1 MTTLWA
7 CLTPAPMALAYSYR
21 RVSTG
26 GQASEKRS
34 GLQRQQDA
42 LRDWL
47 RRHPQYQLAEALI
60 DPGVSA
66 YSGRNRQR
74 GALGAFLAAAQADR
88 VPPGSVLVVED
99 HRRFS
104 RQEPLEAL
112 TTIIQGI
119 WAKGLGFAVCS
130 YEGGRPLFK
139 ADAKAQH
146 LALLAF
152 MFEQAHAE
160 SREKSRWSRAAW
172 ARTIEAQDNGEK
184 PPHKVPYWVNRVA
197 DGFQLNDHASAL
209 ARMVELAQAGVSQ
222 NRIAE
227 VLNAE
232 GVPPPPTAAARAAG
246 RWTRGM
252 VCQRIQDDAIA
263 GVLERKNAPSL
274 PGYYPPAVPLD
285 ALHAA
290 RAAIASRD
298 PGKGRRGASRT
309 GQNLFSGVAFCECGS
324 RLIFMPPSSRARP
337 GHPGYFGC
345 AEANGRE
352 APRGLEKCQLL
363 LGAWRGGK
371 GSKNIPA
378 DQFESALLSTLQMT
392 DWSELFRLTP
402 STPELNQVM
411 SQVDLLAGEVA
422 GLTVRIQRGE
432 SRLAELMIQNPP
444 DPVREDVL
452 VRQVTAWREQ
462 LSDSNE
468 RLLAA
473 ERHLLELRPEDPAA
487 RIERLEKQF
496 ADFFSAELRDSGV
509 RRSFNGW
516 LRSQG
521 FRWVV
526 SADAIYLWLRVGG
539 TFKLFG
545 VNDWLA
551 PRLHALYELGS
562 LHGSSWLLN
571 DLEMEQAVI
580 ERRRPLLLDTP
591 LEQHIR
597 LMIKM
602 GRQCADEWDLN

>member
-1 MTTLWA
+1 
-7 CLTPAPMALAYSYR
+7 MALAYSYR

-34 GLQRQQDA
+34 GLQRQEEA

-47 RRHPQYQLAEALI
+47 RSHSEYQLAEVLI

-74 GALGAFLAAAQADR
+74 GALGGFLSAAQADR

-112 TTIIQGI
+112 TTVIQGI

-172 ARTIEAQDNGEK
+172 ARTIAAQDNGDK
-184 PPHKVPYWVNRVA
+184 PSHKIPYWISRVA
-197 DGFQLNDHASAL
+197 DGFQLNEHAVAL
-209 ARMVELAQAGVSQ
+209 ARMVELAQGGVSQ
-222 NRIAE
+222 NRIAD

-232 GVPPPPTAAARAAG
+232 GVPPPPTAAARTAG

-252 VCQRIQDDAIA
+252 VCQRIQDDAVA
-263 GVLERKNAPSL
+263 GVLERKNAPAL
-274 PGYYPPAVPLD
+274 PGYYPPAVALD
-285 ALHAA
+285 ALQAA
-290 RAAIASRD
+290 RAAIATRD

-309 GQNLFSGVAFCECGS
+309 GQNLFSGVAFCACGS
-324 RLIFMPPSSRARP
+324 RLVFIPPSARARP

-352 APRGLEKCQLL
+352 APRGEAKCKLA

-378 DQFESALLSTLQMT
+378 DQLEAALLATLSFT
-392 DWSELFRLTP
+392 DWSQLLRLAP
-402 STPELNQVM
+402 ASPELDDAQLE
-411 SQVDLLAGEVA
+411 VDRLAGEVA
-422 GLTVRIQRGE
+422 GLTERIRRGE
-432 SRLAELMIQNPP
+432 ARLAELMVQDPP

-452 VRQVTAWREQ
+452 VRQLTAWRDQ
-462 LSDSNE
+462 QATLNE
-468 RLLAA
+468 RLHAA
-473 ERHLLELRPEDPAA
+473 EQLLLELRPQDPAA
-487 RIERLEKQF
+487 RLQLLEKSL
-496 ADFFSAELRDSGV
+496 ADFFAVGLRDSGV
-509 RRSFNGW
+509 RRSFNTW

-521 FRWVV
+521 LRWEVDGEGVALKVKVGAEFRLFAVFDWSSPRLQVLHQLGL
-526 SADAIYLWLRVGG
+526 SEGARWL
-539 TFKLFG
+539 T
-545 VNDWLA
+545 VNLDIEEALMERRA
-551 PRLHALYELGS
+551 PRLPEQYCEA
-562 LHGSSWLLN
+562 
-571 DLEMEQAVI
+571 DL
-580 ERRRPLLLDTP
+580 
-591 LEQHIR
+591 R
-597 LMIKM
+597 LMIRI
-602 GRQCADEWDLN
+602 GRLPASEWEDVLS

>member
-7 CLTPAPMALAYSYR
+7 CLPSAPMALAYSYR

-88 VPPGSVLVVED
+88 VSPGSVLVVED

-184 PPHKVPYWVNRVA
+184 PPHKVPYWVNRVT

-209 ARMVELAQAGVSQ
+209 ARMVELAQSGVSQ

-232 GVPPPPTAAARAAG
+232 GVPPPPTAAAIAAG

-309 GQNLFSGVAFCECGS
+309 GQNLFSGVAFCACGS
-324 RLIFMPPSSRARP
+324 RLIFMPPSARARP

-352 APRGLEKCQLL
+352 APRGIEKCQLA

-378 DQFESALLSTLQMT
+378 DQFESAVLSTFQMT
-392 DWSELFRLTP
+392 DWSELLRVAP
-402 STPELNQVM
+402 STPELNQV
-411 SQVDLLAGEVA
+411 QTQLHQLVAEVA
-422 GLTVRIQRGE
+422 GLTERIQRGE
-432 SRLAELMIQNPP
+432 SRLAELMVQNPP
-444 DPVREDVL
+444 DPVREDVM
-452 VRQVTAWREQ
+452 VRQVTAWRDQ
-462 LSDSNE
+462 LSDSND

-473 ERHLLELRPEDPAA
+473 ERHLLELRPQDPVA
-487 RIERLEKQF
+487 RLQQLEKQLTS
-496 ADFFSAELRDSGV
+496 FFSEGLRDSGV

-521 FRWVV
+521 FQWVV
-526 SADAIYLWLRVGG
+526 SDESIDLKLRVGG
-539 TFKLFG
+539 ASELFESFG
-545 VNDWLA
+545 WSS

-562 LHGSSWLLN
+562 LNGSSWLVN
-571 DLEMEQAVI
+571 SLEIDQALFEQ
-580 ERRRPLLLDTP
+580 RRPLLLDTDA
-591 LEQHIR
+591 EQDIR

-602 GRQCADEWDLN
+602 GRLDPDEWELN

>member
-1 MTTLWA
+1 M
-7 CLTPAPMALAYSYR
+7 PLAYSYR

-47 RRHPQYQLAEALI
+47 RRHPEYQLAEALI

-88 VPPGSVLVVED
+88 VPSGSVLVVED

-112 TTIIQGI
+112 TTVIQGI

-160 SREKSRWSRAAW
+160 SLEKSRWSRAAW

-184 PPHKVPYWVNRVA
+184 PPHKVPYWVSRVA
-197 DGFQLNDHASAL
+197 DGFQLNDHAVAL
-209 ARMVELAQAGVSQ
+209 ARMVELAQGGVSQ

-232 GVPPPPTAAARAAG
+232 GVPPPPTAAARTAG

-252 VCQRIQDDAIA
+252 VCQRIKDDAVA
-263 GVLERKNAPSL
+263 GVLERKHAPPL
-274 PGYYPPAVPLD
+274 PGYYPPAVSLD
-285 ALHAA
+285 ALQAA
-290 RAAIASRD
+290 RAAIATRD

-309 GQNLFSGVAFCECGS
+309 GQNLFSGVAFCACGS
-324 RLIFMPPSSRARP
+324 RLVFIPPSVRARP

-352 APRGLEKCQLL
+352 APRGSTKCQLA
-363 LGAWRGGK
+363 LGSWRGAK
-371 GSKNIPA
+371 ASKNIPA
-378 DQFESALLSTLQMT
+378 DQLESALLATLSLT
-392 DWSELFRLTP
+392 DWSELLRLAP
-402 STPELNQVM
+402 SSPELDDAQLA
-411 SQVDLLAGEVA
+411 VDRLAGEVV
-422 GLTVRIQRGE
+422 GLTERIQRAE
-432 SRLAELMIQNPP
+432 ARLADLMVQEPP

-452 VRQVTAWREQ
+452 VRQVTAWRDQ
-462 LSDSNE
+462 LSTLNE
-468 RLLAA
+468 RLHAA
-473 ERHLLELRPEDPAA
+473 ERQLVELRPQDPAA
-487 RIERLEKQF
+487 RLQQLEKSLV
-496 ADFFSAELRDSGV
+496 DFFSVGLRDSGT
-509 RRSFNGW
+509 RRSFNSW
-516 LRSQG
+516 LRAQG
-521 FRWVV
+521 LQWVV
-526 SADAIYLWLRVGG
+526 DDEGVTLKVRVGAEYKVFAG
-539 TFKLFG
+539 FE
-545 VNDWLA
+545 WSS
-551 PRLHALYELGS
+551 PRLQALHQLGLSDGARWLTGS
-562 LHGSSWLLN
+562 LETQEAVMARRDPQLPDDYYVADLRLL
-571 DLEMEQAVI
+571 LKI
-580 ERRRPLLLDTP
+580 GRLRPL
-591 LEQHIR
+591 E
-597 LMIKM
+597 
-602 GRQCADEWDLN
+602 EW

>member
-1 MTTLWA
+1 
-7 CLTPAPMALAYSYR
+7 MALAYSYR

-47 RRHPQYQLAEALI
+47 RRHPEYQLAEALI

-74 GALGAFLAAAQADR
+74 GALAGFLSAAQADR

-119 WAKGLGFAVCS
+119 WAKDLGFAVCS

-160 SREKSRWSRAAW
+160 SLEKSRWSRAAW

-184 PPHKVPYWVNRVA
+184 PPHKVPYWVSRVA
-197 DGFQLNDHASAL
+197 DGFQLNEHAVAL
-209 ARMVELAQAGVSQ
+209 ARMVELAQGGVSQ

-232 GVPPPPTAAARAAG
+232 GVPPPPTAAARTAG

-252 VCQRIQDDAIA
+252 VCQRIKDDAVA
-263 GVLERKNAPSL
+263 GVLERKHAPPL
-274 PGYYPPAVPLD
+274 PGYYPSAVSVD
-285 ALHAA
+285 ALQAA
-290 RAAIASRD
+290 RAAIATRD

-309 GQNLFSGVAFCECGS
+309 GQNLFSGVAFCACGS
-324 RLIFMPPSSRARP
+324 RLVFMPPSVRARP

-352 APRGLEKCQLL
+352 APRGSTKCQLA

-378 DQFESALLSTLQMT
+378 DQLEAALLATLSLM
-392 DWSELFRLTP
+392 DWGELLRFEHP
-402 STPELNQVM
+402 SPELDNAQLT
-411 SQVDLLAGEVA
+411 VDQLAGDVS
-422 GLTVRIQRGE
+422 GLTERIRRGE
-432 SRLAELMIQNPP
+432 VRLADLMVQEPP
-444 DPVREDVL
+444 DPVKEDVL
-452 VRQVTAWREQ
+452 VRQLTGWRDQ
-462 LSDSNE
+462 LSTLSE
-468 RLLAA
+468 RLHAA
-473 ERHLLELRPEDPAA
+473 ERQLLELRPQDPAA
-487 RIERLEKQF
+487 RLQQLQKSL
-496 ADFFSAELRDSGV
+496 ADFFSVGLRDSGV
-509 RRSFNGW
+509 RRSFNTW

-521 FRWVV
+521 LQWVV
-526 SADAIYLWLRVGG
+526 DEEWVGLKVKVGG
-539 TFKLFG
+539 DFKWFAG
-545 VNDWLA
+545 FDWSA
-551 PRLHALYELGS
+551 PRLQALHELGLSEGARWLAGS
-562 LHGSSWLLN
+562 L
-571 DLEMEQAVI
+571 ETEAAVI
-580 ERRRPLLLDTP
+580 AGRDPQRTDDYAAADLRLRLKLGLLRPLN
-591 LEQHIR
+591 
-597 LMIKM
+597 
-602 GRQCADEWDLN
+602 EW

>member
-1 MTTLWA
+1 
-7 CLTPAPMALAYSYR
+7 MALAYSYR

-34 GLQRQQDA
+34 GLQRQEEA

-47 RRHPQYQLAEALI
+47 RSHPEFQLAEALI

-74 GALGAFLAAAQADR
+74 GALGGFLSAAQADR

-112 TTIIQGI
+112 TTVIQGI

-172 ARTIEAQDNGEK
+172 ARTIAAQDNGDK
-184 PPHKVPYWVNRVA
+184 PPHKIPYWISRVA
-197 DGFQLNDHASAL
+197 DGFQLNEHALAL
-209 ARMVELAQAGVSQ
+209 ARMVELALGGVSQ

-232 GVPPPPTAAARAAG
+232 GVPPPPTAAARTAG

-252 VCQRIQDDAIA
+252 VCQRIQDDAVA
-263 GVLERKNAPSL
+263 GVLERKHAPPL
-274 PGYYPPAVPLD
+274 PGYYPPAVALD
-285 ALHAA
+285 ALQAA
-290 RAAIASRD
+290 RAAIATRD

-309 GQNLFSGVAFCECGS
+309 GQNLFSGVAFCACGS
-324 RLIFMPPSSRARP
+324 RLVFIPPSVRARP

-352 APRGLEKCQLL
+352 APRGEAKCQLA

-378 DQFESALLSTLQMT
+378 DQLEAALLATLSFT
-392 DWSELFRLTP
+392 DWSQLLRLAP
-402 STPELNQVM
+402 ASPELDDALLE
-411 SQVDLLAGEVA
+411 VDRLAGEVA
-422 GLTVRIQRGE
+422 GLTERIRRGE
-432 SRLAELMIQNPP
+432 ARLADLMVQDPP

-452 VRQVTAWREQ
+452 VRQLTAWRDQ
-462 LSDSNE
+462 QSTFSE
-468 RLLAA
+468 RLHAA
-473 ERHLLELRPEDPAA
+473 ERLLLELRPQDPAA
-487 RIERLEKQF
+487 RLQQLEKSL
-496 ADFFSAELRDSGV
+496 ADFFVVGLRDSGT
-509 RRSFNGW
+509 RRSFNTW

-521 FRWVV
+521 LQWEVDGEGV
-526 SADAIYLWLRVGG
+526 ALKVKVGAE
-539 TFKLFG
+539 FKLFA
-545 VNDWLA
+545 VFDWSS
-551 PRLHALYELGS
+551 PRLHALHQLGLSEGAQWLTGS
-562 LHGSSWLLN
+562 LETDHAVMGSRPPQLADGYLDA
-571 DLEMEQAVI
+571 DL
-580 ERRRPLLLDTP
+580 RLLLK
-591 LEQHIR
+591 L
-597 LMIKM
+597 
-602 GRQCADEWDLN
+602 GRVRPVGDW